1 MSNFWNE
8 RYANDEYVY
17 GTEPN
22 QFYKEEIKKLTPG
35 KILFPAEGEGR
46 NAVYAAT
53 QGWNVTAFDASS
65 EGKRKA
71 EKLAS
76 TRGVTIDYLIS
87 NYDDIQFTPA
97 LFDCIVM
104 TYTHMPPLKRNE
116 YHQKLISFL
125 KPGGKLI
132 LEGFSKEQ
140 IENNTGGPKDINMLF
155 SEEELKTDFK
165 DLSHLFIEKTKVTLR
180 EGLFHQGESAIIRA
194 VGTR

>member
-97 LFDCIVM
+97 SFDCIVM
-104 TYTHMPPLKRNE
+104 TYTHMSPLKRNE

-165 DLSHLFIEKTKVTLR
+165 DLSHLSIEKTKVTLS